1 MTGLQV
7 DYKSTMYK
15 TLLILFF
22 TLFSQT
28 VNATECVEKTFKEEH
43 LNIYLCQNYS
53 NYNETRTLLFKARAQ
68 ILNDYIA
75 EKIQSGQLQNKK
87 IEIQLYDPLLTYNHL
102 NISQGKNGYFVTYSG
117 FASIQQLKTFI
128 DYFAD
133 PNWAPFF
140 TSDFEKVS
148 SETISKQIEQF
159 FLDNKTSKIEASQ
172 LNVWSLDHLKLD
184 YVNDTLQYFA
194 HASELQIAASSSLPI
209 KINDRYLLFQNDS
222 IFVLQGQEI
231 IQTLRIDKPITEDY
245 DIYVYAKWVNIC
257 IGGQDNW
264 VYSYSY
270 EMNKFHQRKTEK

>member
-1 MTGLQV
+1 MV
-7 DYKSTMYK
+7 VNK

-22 TLFSQT
+22 SLLSQT
-28 VNATECVEKTFKEEH
+28 VKATECVEKTFKEEH

-75 EKIQSGQLQNKK
+75 MKIQSGQLQNKK
-87 IEIQLYDPLLTYNHL
+87 IEIQLYDPLLTYNYL
-102 NISQGKNGYFVTYSG
+102 NISQGKKGYFVTYSG

-128 DYFAD
+128 DYFTD
-133 PNWAPFF
+133 PNWKPFF

-184 YVNDTLQYFA
+184 YLNDTLQYFVQ
-194 HASELQIAASSSLPI
+194 ASALPIAASSSLPI
-209 KINDRYLLFQNDS
+209 KIKDRYLLFQT
-222 IFVLQGQEI
+222 
-231 IQTLRIDKPITEDY
+231 TLFLCLK
-245 DIYVYAKWVNIC
+245 AKK
-257 IGGQDNW
+257 
-264 VYSYSY
+264 S
-270 EMNKFHQRKTEK
+270 FRP

>member
-1 MTGLQV
+1 MTNTL
-7 DYKSTMYK
+7 KNI
-15 TLLILFF
+15 LLILFF

-28 VNATECVEKTFKEEH
+28 IKATECVEKTFKEEH

-75 EKIQSGQLQNKK
+75 EKIQSGLLQNKK

-140 TSDFEKVS
+140 TSDFQKVS
-148 SETISKQIEQF
+148 SETISKQITQF

-184 YVNDTLQYFA
+184 YINDTLKYFVN
-194 HASELQIAASSSLPI
+194 ASELQIAASSSLPI

-245 DIYVYAKWVNIC
+245 DIYVYARWVNIC
-257 IGGQDNW
+257 NGGQDNW

-270 EMNKFHQRKTEK
+270 EKNKFHQRKTEK

>member
-1 MTGLQV
+1 MN
-7 DYKSTMYK
+7 KI
-15 TLLILFF
+15 LLILFF

-28 VNATECVEKTFKEEH
+28 IKATECVEKTFKEEH

-75 EKIQSGQLQNKK
+75 EKIQAGQLQNKK

-140 TSDFEKVS
+140 TSDFQKVS
-148 SETISKQIEQF
+148 SETISKQITQF

-172 LNVWSLDHLKLD
+172 LNVWSLDHLKLA

-194 HASELQIAASSSLPI
+194 HASELPIAASSSLPI

-257 IGGQDNW
+257 NGGQDNW

-270 EMNKFHQRKTEK
+270 EKNKFHQRKTEKWIKLYPN

>member
-22 TLFSQT
+22 TLFSQS
-28 VNATECVEKTFKEEH
+28 VNATECLEKTFKEEH

-133 PNWAPFF
+133 PNWKPFF
-140 TSDFEKVS
+140 TSDFQKVS
-148 SETISKQIEQF
+148 GETISKQIEQF
-159 FLDNKTSKIEASQ
+159 FHDNKTSKIEASQ

-194 HASELQIAASSSLPI
+194 HASELQIAATSSLPI

-257 IGGQDNW
+257 NGGQDNW

-270 EMNKFHQRKTEK
+270 EKNKFHQRKTEK

>member
-1 MTGLQV
+1 MTNTL
-7 DYKSTMYK
+7 KK
-15 TLLILFF
+15 ILLILFF
-22 TLFSQT
+22 TLFSQS
-28 VNATECVEKTFKEEH
+28 VNATECLEKTFKEEH

-133 PNWAPFF
+133 PNWKPFF
-140 TSDFEKVS
+140 TSDFQKVS
-148 SETISKQIEQF
+148 GETISKQIEQF

-184 YVNDTLQYFA
+184 YLNDTLQYFA
-194 HASELQIAASSSLPI
+194 HASELQIAATSSLPI
-209 KINDRYLLFQNDS
+209 KINDRYLLFQNDA

-257 IGGQDNW
+257 NGGQDNW

-270 EMNKFHQRKTEK
+270 EKNKFHQRKTEK